1 LRLLIVED
9 HDELAELIVGRLAD
23 AGFPSDR
30 VASAEDARL
39 LIGAGDHAAILLDLG
54 LPDGD
59 GLDLLE
65 WTRQRDASLP
75 VLILTARSSIGD
87 RVAGLNA
94 GADDY
99 LAKPFATDE
108 LIARVRALMRRAGA
122 NAGAALACG
131 RLTYDPA
138 GRVARIAAT
147 PLVLSRRETQLLE
160 LLLRHRDK
168 AVRKSQIETLFFGLG
183 EEFSSNA
190 VEVGVHRLRRRLEQL
205 AAGVEI
211 VTLRGVGYL
220 LREEVVA

>member
-108 LIARVRALMRRAGA
+108 LIARVRALMRRAAA

>member
-1 LRLLIVED
+1 MRLLIVED

-39 LIGAGDHAAILLDLG
+39 LIQAGDHAAILLDLG

-122 NAGAALACG
+122 NGGAALACG

-138 GRVARIAAT
+138 GRVARIAAA

-220 LREEVVA
+220 LREEVAA

>member
-1 LRLLIVED
+1 VRLLIVED
-9 HDELAELIVGRLAD
+9 HDELAELIVGRLDD

-30 VASAEDARL
+30 VAGAGDARL
-39 LIGAGDHAAILLDLG
+39 LLEAGDYAGVLLDLG

-59 GLDLLE
+59 GLDLLD
-65 WTRQRDASLP
+65 WIRRRDASLP

-108 LIARVRALMRRAGA
+108 LIARVKALMRRASA

-131 RLTYDPA
+131 RLTYDLT
-138 GRVARIAAT
+138 GRVARIGEEA
-147 PLVLSRRETQLLE
+147 LILSRREIQLLE

-168 AVRKSQIETLFFGLG
+168 AVRKTQIETLFFGLG

-220 LREEVVA
+220 LREAAA

>member
-1 LRLLIVED
+1 MRLLIVED
-9 HDELAELIVGRLAD
+9 HDELAALIVGRLD
-23 AGFPSDR
+23 EAGFPSDR
-30 VASAEDARL
+30 VARAQDARL
-39 LIGAGDHAAILLDLG
+39 LIETGDYAGALLDLG

-59 GLDLLE
+59 GLDLLA
-65 WTRQRDASLP
+65 WMRRRDTALP

-99 LAKPFATDE
+99 LAKPFATEE
-108 LIARVRALMRRAGA
+108 LIARVRALLRRSGA
-122 NAGAALACG
+122 HGGAALACG
-131 RLTYDPA
+131 RLTYDAA
-138 GRVARIAAT
+138 GRVAHVGEGA
-147 PLVLSRRETQLLE
+147 LSLSRRESQLLE

-168 AVRKSQIETLFFGLG
+168 AVRKTQIETLFFGLG

-190 VEVGVHRLRRRLEQL
+190 VEVGVHRLRRRLEQR

-220 LREEVVA
+220 MREAPAG